1 MLVSCPT
8 CPAEYEIAESELGS
22 EGRVVECSACGARW
36 LQPAPATATAASA
49 STIPGLAEARRTLDD
64 LKDADAPDLREESLY
79 GADEDK
85 AEEPEET
92 APALAAVMPAPE
104 PTPLRRGPGPD
115 LSPARP
121 IEDVAVDPDEAPRRS
136 ARRGGD
142 LPDAARLNAELR
154 ASAHEEERVE
164 RRRRGG
170 FRSGL
175 LLVLIIGGIG
185 AGLYHGRDEIVG
197 LAPQAAAPLDGY
209 IAAVDDG
216 KAQAMIW
223 ADQAMAKIKPMIG
236 QDAPAPAPEAAPAA
250 PTPATSTPAAPAP
263 TPEPAA
269 PQAAA
274 PVNAAPTAPAPRAPI
289 ASMTTDP
296 ASAPIAMPSM
306 PTMSAPATPAAPEP
320 SPMPSTASTN

>member
-1 MLVSCPT
+1 
-8 CPAEYEIAESELGS
+8 
-22 EGRVVECSACGARW
+22 
-36 LQPAPATATAASA
+36 
-49 STIPGLAEARRTLDD
+49 
-64 LKDADAPDLREESLY
+64 
-79 GADEDK
+79 
-85 AEEPEET
+85 
-92 APALAAVMPAPE
+92 
-104 PTPLRRGPGPD
+104 
-115 LSPARP
+115 
-121 IEDVAVDPDEAPRRS
+121 
-136 ARRGGD
+136 
-142 LPDAARLNAELR
+142 
-154 ASAHEEERVE
+154 VE

-250 PTPATSTPAAPAP
+250 PTPAASTPAASTPAAPAPAAPAP

-320 SPMPSTASTN
+320 SPMPSTPSTN